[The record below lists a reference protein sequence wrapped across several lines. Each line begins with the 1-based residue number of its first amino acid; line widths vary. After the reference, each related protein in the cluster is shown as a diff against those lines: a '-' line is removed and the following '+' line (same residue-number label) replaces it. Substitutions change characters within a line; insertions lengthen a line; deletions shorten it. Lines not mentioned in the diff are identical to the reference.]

1 MEKTPSTEGV
11 FVLGGGAVAKR
22 VLSAAKQAERDRME
36 DEWVKRELAKAPPLT
51 VLQTQ
56 MLRRVKTDLIR
67 IAQERK
73 G

>member
-1 MEKTPSTEGV
+1 M
-11 FVLGGGAVAKR
+11 AKR